1 MTRTIKLYS
10 VSMMFCQDGARLLKA
25 SAESF
30 VPSVLPPCGRVL
42 LRRRRHL
49 VAVVGNSFFS
59 TGWWP
64 LFCFIAY
71 RSTTKAWECCDA
83 ISDLTFF
90 KFPKLYH
97 VAVLRPRSFAGHSRG
112 R

>member
-1 MTRTIKLYS
+1 MTITIKLYS

-49 VAVVGNSFFS
+49 VAVVGNSFF
-59 TGWWP
+59 
-64 LFCFIAY
+64 FHRVVA
-71 RSTTKAWECCDA
+71 
-83 ISDLTFF
+83 
-90 KFPKLYH
+90 
-97 VAVLRPRSFAGHSRG
+97 AVLLYSLPINHESMGMLRRNF
-112 R
+112 